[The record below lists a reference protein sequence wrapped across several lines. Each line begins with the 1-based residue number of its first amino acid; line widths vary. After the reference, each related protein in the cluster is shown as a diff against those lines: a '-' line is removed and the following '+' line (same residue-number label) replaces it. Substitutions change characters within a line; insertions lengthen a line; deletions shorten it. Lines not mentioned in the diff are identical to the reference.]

1 MQYPKKKRNK
11 MKKTKFTWRVWLWII
26 IFLFS
31 LVSLFYTP
39 YFMKKGVLVTSVV
52 ANSSV
57 FEQGLRQNQVITSI
71 DGMTVTNLADFENI
85 TKLKANLTEKI
96 KTTIKTLN
104 TEYVVYSENP
114 FQFSVSNLP
123 KTNLQMGLD
132 LAGGA
137 RALIQAKNH
146 SLTTTEAND
155 LISMMTNR
163 FNTYGLSDMTIKSVS
178 DLSGNYFVLIEIA
191 GATPNDLR
199 DLVSQQGKFEAKIG
213 NETVFIGGDKD
224 IASVS
229 RSGQDAGI
237 YSCNPS
243 SQGGYSCEFRFAV
256 YLSQGAAERQAKIT
270 EDLEVNTSV
279 NGGYLSKKLDLYV
292 DDSLMDSL
300 LISEDL
306 KGKVTTQIQ
315 ISGSGAGENQVDA
328 YKNAEDQMKKLQTI
342 LITGSLPF
350 QLEIAKLDTISPTL
364 GSDFSRYLLL
374 AGVVSLLL
382 VALTVFLRYRSKKAI
397 LPLIVC
403 ASEIIIILG
412 IAAFI
417 KWNLDLASIA
427 GILTAIG
434 TGVDDQIVILDEAIS
449 RGKERSASGIK
460 QRIKNAFTI
469 IMGAY
474 FTSVASLI
482 PLWKAGGGLLK
493 GFVFTTMIGITL
505 GVLITRPAFADL
517 VKANEE

>member
-1 MQYPKKKRNK
+1 
-11 MKKTKFTWRVWLWII
+11 MKKTKFTWKVWLWII
-26 IFLFS
+26 VFLFS

-39 YFMKKGVLVTSVV
+39 YFLKKGVLVTSVI
-52 ANSSV
+52 ANSSA

-71 DGMTVTNLADFENI
+71 DGMQITNTKDFENVI
-85 TKLKANLTEKI
+85 KLKSTLTEKT

-104 TEYVVYSENP
+104 GEYVIYSENP

-146 SLTTTEAND
+146 SLTQSEASD
-155 LISMMTNR
+155 LVSMMDNR
-163 FNTYGLSDMTIKSVS
+163 FNTYGLTDMTIKSIS

-191 GATPNDLR
+191 GATPNDLKN
-199 DLVSQQGKFEAKIG
+199 LVSQQGKFEAKIE
-213 NETVFIGGDKD
+213 NQTVFIGGEKD

-229 RSGQDAGI
+229 RGGQEAGI

-243 SQGGYSCEFRFAV
+243 TQGGYVCEFRFAV
-256 YLSQGAAERQAKIT
+256 YLSPEAAERQANIT
-270 EDLEVNTSV
+270 KNIEVNTSI

-315 ISGSGAGENQVDA
+315 ISGSGTGETQADA
-328 YKNAEDQMKKLQTI
+328 YKNAEEQMKKLQTI

-364 GSDFSRYLLL
+364 GSDFARYLLI
-374 AGVVSLLL
+374 AGVISISI
-382 VALTVFLRYRSKKAI
+382 VALIVFLRYRSKKAI
-397 LPLIVC
+397 LPLIIC
-403 ASEIIIILG
+403 TSEIIITLG

-434 TGVDDQIVILDEAIS
+434 TGVDDQIVILDEAI
-449 RGKERSASGIK
+449 GGNKEKSTGIK
-460 QRIKNAFTI
+460 QRIKQAFTI
-469 IMGAY
+469 ILGAY
-474 FTSVASLI
+474 FTTVASLL

-493 GFVFTTMIGITL
+493 GFVFTTLIGVTL

-517 VKANEE
+517 VKMNED